1 MLRDILSARP
11 AAGLHR
17 VGFWRLDSGM
27 DGYITPFLTERW
39 PRLRIERY
47 HDNEA
52 LKRLNVDVWVCG
64 EEPLQLP
71 ASPALILGAIAV
83 LPAVERVAAYAWRI
97 ATPIN
102 GRRLVANIQRLLAPE
117 R

>member
-1 MLRDILSARP
+1 MLRNILSARP

-27 DGYITPFLTERW
+27 DGYLAPFLIDRW

-47 HDNEA
+47 HDDET
-52 LKRLNVDVWVCG
+52 LHRLNVDVWVCG

-71 ASPALILGAIAV
+71 TSPALILGAIAAR
-83 LPAVERVAAYAWRI
+83 PAVDRVAANAWRI

-102 GRRLVANIQRLLAPE
+102 GRRFVADIQRLLVPE
-117 R
+117 P